1 MRALLLFAALIL
13 LTPGC
18 DLIVDDCLYDD
29 FGCSL
34 PGRWQLVSVNGEAVA
49 SGYVEIEAD
58 YLSRDGYFDLPTGL
72 EPPANPDFGD
82 FSRIRGP
89 FLGTY
94 SGYVTEDE
102 TRTFRFDASLSG
114 VPCSIGN
121 CIVNLYTRFEERE
134 EDRFTL
140 VLGTVDVDLVPG
152 LAQAP
157 YLQAGTVLAFRRSGG
172 R

>member
-1 MRALLLFAALIL
+1 MRAFSLFAALL
-13 LTPGC
+13 LLASGC
-18 DLIVDDCLYDD
+18 SLVVDDCLYDD

-49 SGYVEIEAD
+49 SGSVEINAGFID
-58 YLSRDGYFDLPTGL
+58 RDGYLDLPTGL
-72 EPPANPDFGD
+72 EPPANPDLGD
-82 FSRIRGP
+82 LSRIRGP

-102 TRTFRFDASLSG
+102 TRTFRFDASLTG

-121 CIVNLYTRFEERE
+121 CLVSLYTRFGEME

-140 VLGTVDVDLVPG
+140 VVSSVDDDLVPG

-157 YLQAGTVLAFRRSGG
+157 YLRQGTVLAFRRSG